1 MIASLDELYHSELFF
16 LPVMDENARLVG
28 LEIIA
33 TFAAED
39 GAVRMPTELVAPRL
53 SVEEQYCLF
62 VEKLA
67 LLETCQH
74 FFIQHKLIAWLNL
87 PPAISDLLLLDSELF
102 SRAARFPFLELAI
115 NENYPGLNQ
124 GKNNETLAN
133 LAMHFPL
140 MLANFGAGE
149 ASTKAIFDGLFKR
162 VMLDKN
168 FIQQRAEMISFEPF
182 MHAIVAQISS
192 SCESLMIAGID
203 NEAMFSRAALMNPLM
218 ILVKIIKLRWIHI
231 LSYDQMVSRKI

>member
-192 SCESLMIAGID
+192 SCESLMIAGIIMRRCFRAQRHWD
-203 NEAMFSRAALMNPLM
+203 LAHSRADYG
-218 ILVKIIKLRWIHI
+218 LRC
-231 LSYDQMVSRKI
+231 R

>member
-16 LPVMDENARLVG
+16 LPVMDENAWLVG
-28 LEIIA
+28 LAIIA

-124 GKNNETLAN
+124 ENNETLAN

-140 MLANFGAGE
+140 MLANFGSGE

-168 FIQQRAEMISFEPF
+168 FIQQRAEMISFKPF
-182 MHAIVAQISS
+182 MHAIVPDLLQ
-192 SCESLMIAGID
+192 
-203 NEAMFSRAALMNPLM
+203 
-218 ILVKIIKLRWIHI
+218 LRVADDCR
-231 LSYDQMVSRKI
+231 Y

>member
-39 GAVRMPTELVAPRL
+39 GAVRMPTELVAP
-53 SVEEQYCLF
+53 
-62 VEKLA
+62 
-67 LLETCQH
+67 
-74 FFIQHKLIAWLNL
+74 
-87 PPAISDLLLLDSELF
+87 SDLLLLDSELF
-102 SRAARFPFLELAI
+102 SRAARFPFLEVAI

-203 NEAMFSRAALMNPLM
+203 TEAMFARAAPLGFSAFQGG
-218 ILVKIIKLRWIHI
+218 LWPPVPVSQLIKLVQR
-231 LSYDQMVSRKI
+231 

>member
-1 MIASLDELYHSELFF
+1 
-16 LPVMDENARLVG
+16 
-28 LEIIA
+28 
-33 TFAAED
+33 
-39 GAVRMPTELVAPRL
+39 
-53 SVEEQYCLF
+53 
-62 VEKLA
+62 KLA
-67 LLETCQH
+67 
-74 FFIQHKLIAWLNL
+74 ASPNL

-203 NEAMFSRAALMNPLM
+203 NEAMFSRAAPLGFSAFQGG
-218 ILVKIIKLRWIHI
+218 LWPPVPVSQLIKLVQR
-231 LSYDQMVSRKI
+231 